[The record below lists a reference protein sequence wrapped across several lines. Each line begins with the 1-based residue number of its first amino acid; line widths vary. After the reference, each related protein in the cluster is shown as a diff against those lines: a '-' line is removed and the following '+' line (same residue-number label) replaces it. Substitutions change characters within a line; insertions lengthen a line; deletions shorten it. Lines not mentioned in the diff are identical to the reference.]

1 MIKALWKRLSESSF
15 LIFALTLALNGL
27 GLIALYSIGTYEGSS
42 FMQNAFY
49 KQLLFMI
56 PALVAFFIVLFL
68 PRRLIHK
75 YSYLLFGIMLLFI
88 AIPYLG
94 PSVAG
99 THRWINMGL
108 PVGIQPSEFAKWIL
122 VITLA
127 RYLSDHTLEMH
138 HFSSILFPIFL
149 ALVPFVIVF
158 KQPDLGTALILFVP
172 VFPMLYW
179 VGARPFHLFLFLAP
193 LLSILT
199 AFHTISFSIWAGV
212 LLIIL
217 VLAKPTLFMAVVTYF
232 SNIFLGLLAPV
243 LWNLLRPY
251 QKNRILTL
259 INPNLDP
266 LGAAYQIIQS
276 KTAIGS
282 GGFWGKGLGH
292 GTQTHLKFLPVQES
306 DFIVSVIGEELGFI
320 TIAFMLVLFTLLI
333 IKIINLATNSN
344 DRFSGLVIFGIG
356 SIFLAHVF
364 VNCAMSVGL
373 IPVKGLPLPFTSY
386 GGSFLVSCYIMIGLV
401 MNLSVN
407 RPD

>member
-15 LIFALTLALNGL
+15 LIFGLTLVLNGL

-56 PALVAFFIVLFL
+56 PALVAFFIALFI

-88 AIPYLG
+88 AIPYFG

-199 AFHTISFSIWAGV
+199 AFHTVSFSIWATV

-217 VLAKPTLFMAVVTYF
+217 VLAKPTIFMAVVTYF

-259 INPNLDP
+259 INPDLDP

-282 GGFWGKGLGH
+282 GGFWGKGLGQ

-320 TIAFMLVLFTLLI
+320 AIAFMLVLFTLLI

-344 DRFSGLVIFGIG
+344 DRFSGLIIFGIG

-373 IPVKGLPLPFTSY
+373 IPVKGLPLPFISY

-401 MNLSVN
+401 MNLGVN

>member
-15 LIFALTLALNGL
+15 LVFGLTLALNGI

-88 AIPYLG
+88 TIPYFG

-149 ALVPFVIVF
+149 ALIPFAIVL

-199 AFHTISFSIWAGV
+199 AFHTISFSVWAGV
-212 LLIIL
+212 LLLVL

-259 INPNLDP
+259 INPDLDP

-282 GGFWGKGLGH
+282 GGFWGKGLGQ

-320 TIAFMLVLFTLLI
+320 AIVFMLVLFTLLI

-373 IPVKGLPLPFTSY
+373 IPVKGLPLPFISY

-401 MNLSVN
+401 MNLGVN
-407 RPD
+407 RQD

>member
-15 LIFALTLALNGL
+15 LIFGLTLVLNGL

-56 PALVAFFIVLFL
+56 PALVAFFIALFI

-88 AIPYLG
+88 AIPYFG

-199 AFHTISFSIWAGV
+199 AFHTVSFSIWATV

-217 VLAKPTLFMAVVTYF
+217 VLAKPTIFMAVVTYF

-259 INPNLDP
+259 INPDLDP

-282 GGFWGKGLGH
+282 GGFWGKGLGQ

-320 TIAFMLVLFTLLI
+320 AIAFMLVLFTLLI

-344 DRFSGLVIFGIG
+344 DCFSGLIIFGIG

-373 IPVKGLPLPFTSY
+373 IPVKGLPLPFISY

-401 MNLSVN
+401 MNLGVN

>member
-282 GGFWGKGLGH
+282 GGVWGKGLGH

>member
-15 LIFALTLALNGL
+15 LIFGLTLALNGL

-88 AIPYLG
+88 AIPYFG

-149 ALVPFVIVF
+149 ALIPFVIVL

-179 VGARPFHLFLFLAP
+179 VGARPFHLFLLLAP

-259 INPNLDP
+259 INPDLDP

-282 GGFWGKGLGH
+282 GGFWGKGLGQ

-320 TIAFMLVLFTLLI
+320 AIVFMLVLFTLLI

-373 IPVKGLPLPFTSY
+373 IPVKGLPLPFISY
-386 GGSFLVSCYIMIGLV
+386 GGSFLVSCYIMIALV
-401 MNLSVN
+401 MNLGVN